1 LHIPWQQTPTYF
13 TVDKM
18 RTKGATDK
26 VQRKPRKE
34 MTDAAKQ
41 HQQERAKA
49 TKEKRKQQQKEEAER
64 ARPAREFFTRH
75 SKQPATTGV
84 EMNDNNNNNDTTNFI
99 DIGGGRVSAEVQ
111 NEDVRHDDDEQH
123 DANQQHDGPIQSEDE
138 VIIIDSNVKK
148 YITPKEVVATLD
160 IEEDEE
166 DGRDEYDVDEDDDG
180 NITDNI
186 NDEKQSKSGG
196 VMQQVLKAV
205 QDRIKWEKG
214 PKCKGLNEA

>member
-1 LHIPWQQTPTYF
+1 
-13 TVDKM
+13 
-18 RTKGATDK
+18 
-26 VQRKPRKE
+26 
-34 MTDAAKQ
+34 
-41 HQQERAKA
+41 
-49 TKEKRKQQQKEEAER
+49 
-64 ARPAREFFTRH
+64 
-75 SKQPATTGV
+75 
-84 EMNDNNNNNDTTNFI
+84 MNDNNNNNNDTTNFI
-99 DIGGGRVSAEVQ
+99 DIGGGRVTAEVQ

-205 QDRIKWEKG
+205 KDRIKWEKG
-214 PKCKGLNEA
+214 SKCKGLNEA

>member
-1 LHIPWQQTPTYF
+1 
-13 TVDKM
+13 M

-26 VQRKPRKE
+26 VQRKLVRRWPL
-34 MTDAAKQ
+34 
-41 HQQERAKA
+41 QERAKA

-84 EMNDNNNNNDTTNFI
+84 EMNDNNNNNNDTTNFI
-99 DIGGGRVSAEVQ
+99 DIGGGRVTAEVQ

-214 PKCKGLNEA
+214 SKCKGLNEA

>member
-1 LHIPWQQTPTYF
+1 
-13 TVDKM
+13 
-18 RTKGATDK
+18 
-26 VQRKPRKE
+26 
-34 MTDAAKQ
+34 
-41 HQQERAKA
+41 
-49 TKEKRKQQQKEEAER
+49 
-64 ARPAREFFTRH
+64 
-75 SKQPATTGV
+75 
-84 EMNDNNNNNDTTNFI
+84 MNDNNNNNNDTTNFI
-99 DIGGGRVSAEVQ
+99 DIGGGRVTAEVQ

>member
-1 LHIPWQQTPTYF
+1 
-13 TVDKM
+13 M

-26 VQRKPRKE
+26 VQRKLVRRWPL
-34 MTDAAKQ
+34 
-41 HQQERAKA
+41 QERAKA

-84 EMNDNNNNNDTTNFI
+84 EMNDNNNNNNDTTNFI
-99 DIGGGRVSAEVQ
+99 DIGGGRVTAEVQ
-111 NEDVRHDDDEQH
+111 NEDVRHDDDE
-123 DANQQHDGPIQSEDE
+123 QHDGPIQSEDE

-214 PKCKGLNEA
+214 SKCKGLNEA